1 MFDYIIYTGA
11 KLKRAMLKVF
21 FRVVCNFIPNKHL
34 RVKTRNAFYEKY
46 CRLPPIQDKVILL
59 NEVDKH
65 LPKAILTQINAY
77 DNEHF
82 IKQNAQILPNFK
94 ETNANLRQN
103 LPNSHKMTG
112 GGDLSSHQHCKT
124 HLADKAQN
132 SSHAKPA
139 HSGYFDFDTNAKN
152 PKSPLNPWAFVR
164 VCNEAITLKACLTS
178 ILPAIQRGVI
188 AYNDCTDGS
197 EEIILEFCA
206 KYPSFIPAKYPHS
219 VQIQNP
225 QSEENM
231 LHNYYN
237 FALSFIPK
245 GEWLVKIDCDHIYDA
260 KKLYKSF
267 YLPKHTYE
275 MLVKC
280 RIDIMVSKAKKVFV
294 KKLPT
299 DNPSHIG
306 FIKDSA
312 FMTSGG
318 DDFFVCNDNLRFDI
332 WKADPKN
339 YNENSV
345 KLYPNED
352 YSGEYFY
359 EYLVS
364 NNITRIIHTE
374 LNNYHFPYI
383 KTARRVLKPSAD
395 NDDAIKTAFTLDEI
409 RKSPLVGTRIDPTML
424 DEKKILQ
431 IYDSFAWDK
440 ANYEKP

>member
-1 MFDYIIYTGA
+1 MFAYLIFRT
-11 KLKRAMLKVF
+11 KRALLQF
-21 FRVVCNFIPNKHL
+21 FCNFIPFTKL
-34 RVKTRNAFYEKY
+34 RIRARNAVYAKF
-46 CRLPPIQDKVILL
+46 IGDKIILL
-59 NEVDKH
+59 DELNRH
-65 LPKAILTQINAY
+65 LPKAVLTQLNAY

-103 LPNSHKMTG
+103 LPNSHKMG
-112 GGDLSSHQHCKT
+112 GGDLSSYQYCKT
-124 HLADKAQN
+124 YLANQAQN
-132 SSHAKPA
+132 SSHTKPT

-206 KYPSFIPAKYPHS
+206 AYPSFIPAKYPHS
-219 VQIQNP
+219 VQIHNP
-225 QSEENM
+225 QSKENM
-231 LHNYYN
+231 LYNYYN

-275 MLVKC
+275 MVIIA
-280 RIDIMVSKAKKVFV
+280 RMDILIKENQVFV
-294 KKLPT
+294 GKSP
-299 DNPSHIG
+299 NEMGG
-306 FIKDSA
+306 FLVSGLDHWLLYNKGIK
-312 FMTSGG
+312 FEQWFPNK
-318 DDFFVCNDNLRFDI
+318 DDKSYSYELMRPKHRRINLR
-332 WKADPKN
+332 
-339 YNENSV
+339 
-345 KLYPNED
+345 
-352 YSGEYFY
+352 
-359 EYLVS
+359 
-364 NNITRIIHTE
+364 TE
-374 LNNYHFPYI
+374 LNNYHFPQI
-383 KTARRVLKPSAD
+383 KSSRASA
-395 NDDAIKTAFTLDEI
+395 NDERIKTAFTLDEI

-440 ANYEKP
+440 ASYKKP

>member
-1 MFDYIIYTGA
+1 MFAYLIFRT
-11 KLKRAMLKVF
+11 KRALLQF
-21 FRVVCNFIPNKHL
+21 FCNFIPFTKL
-34 RVKTRNAFYEKY
+34 RIRARNAVYAKF
-46 CRLPPIQDKVILL
+46 IGDKIILL
-59 NEVDKH
+59 DELNRH
-65 LPKAILTQINAY
+65 LPKAVLTQLNAY

-112 GGDLSSHQHCKT
+112 GGDLSSYQYCKT
-124 HLADKAQN
+124 YLANQAQN
-132 SSHAKPA
+132 SSHTKPT

-206 KYPSFIPAKYPHS
+206 AYPSFIPAKYPHS
-219 VQIQNP
+219 VQIHNP
-225 QSEENM
+225 QSKENM
-231 LHNYYN
+231 LYNYYN

-275 MLVKC
+275 MVIIA
-280 RIDIMVSKAKKVFV
+280 RMDILIKENQVFV
-294 KKLPT
+294 GKSP
-299 DNPSHIG
+299 NEMGG
-306 FIKDSA
+306 FLVSGLDHWLLYNKGIK
-312 FMTSGG
+312 FEQWFPNK
-318 DDFFVCNDNLRFDI
+318 DDKSYSYELMRPKHRRINLR
-332 WKADPKN
+332 
-339 YNENSV
+339 
-345 KLYPNED
+345 
-352 YSGEYFY
+352 
-359 EYLVS
+359 
-364 NNITRIIHTE
+364 TE
-374 LNNYHFPYI
+374 LNNYHFPQI
-383 KTARRVLKPSAD
+383 KSSRASA
-395 NDDAIKTAFTLDEI
+395 NDERIKTAFTLDEI

-440 ANYEKP
+440 ASYKKP

>member
-1 MFDYIIYTGA
+1 MFAYFIFRT
-11 KLKRAMLKVF
+11 KRALLQF
-21 FRVVCNFIPNKHL
+21 FCNFIPFTKL
-34 RVKTRNAFYEKY
+34 RIRARNAVYAKF
-46 CRLPPIQDKVILL
+46 LGDKIILL
-59 NEVDKH
+59 DELNRH

-82 IKQNAQILPNFK
+82 VKQNAQILPNFK
-94 ETNANLRQN
+94 EINANLRQN

-112 GGDLSSHQHCKT
+112 GGDLSSHQHSKT
-124 HLADKAQN
+124 HLADKTQN
-132 SSHAKPA
+132 SSHTKPT

-152 PKSPLNPWAFVR
+152 PKSPLNPWAYVR

-219 VQIQNP
+219 VQIHNP
-225 QSEENM
+225 QSKENM

-275 MLVKC
+275 MVIIA
-280 RIDIMVSKAKKVFV
+280 RMDILIKENQVFV
-294 KKLPT
+294 GKFP
-299 DNPSHIG
+299 NEMGG
-306 FIKDSA
+306 FLVSGLDHWLLYNKGIK
-312 FMTSGG
+312 FEQWFPNK
-318 DDFFVCNDNLRFDI
+318 DDKSYSYELMRPKHRRINLR
-332 WKADPKN
+332 
-339 YNENSV
+339 
-345 KLYPNED
+345 
-352 YSGEYFY
+352 
-359 EYLVS
+359 
-364 NNITRIIHTE
+364 TE
-374 LNNYHFPYI
+374 LNNYHFPQI
-383 KTARRVLKPSAD
+383 KSSRASA
-395 NDDAIKTAFTLDEI
+395 NDERIKTAFTLDEI
-409 RKSPLVGTRIDPTML
+409 RKSSLVGTRIDPAML

-431 IYDSFAWDK
+431 IYDGFAWDK
-440 ANYEKP
+440 AGYKKP

>member
-1 MFDYIIYTGA
+1 MFAYFIFRT
-11 KLKRAMLKVF
+11 KRALLQF
-21 FRVVCNFIPNKHL
+21 FCNFIPFTKL
-34 RVKTRNAFYEKY
+34 RIRARNAVYAKF
-46 CRLPPIQDKVILL
+46 LGDKIILL
-59 NEVDKH
+59 DELNRH
-65 LPKAILTQINAY
+65 LPKAVLTQINAY

-124 HLADKAQN
+124 HLVNQAQN
-132 SSHAKPA
+132 SSHAKPT

-164 VCNEAITLKACLTS
+164 VCNEAITLKACLAS

-206 KYPSFIPAKYPHS
+206 AYPSFIPAKYPHS

-225 QSEENM
+225 QSKENM
-231 LHNYYN
+231 LYNYYN

-275 MLVKC
+275 MVIIA
-280 RIDIMVSKAKKVFV
+280 RMDILIKENQVFV
-294 KKLPT
+294 GKFP
-299 DNPSHIG
+299 NEMGG
-306 FIKDSA
+306 FLVSGLDHWLLYNKGIK
-312 FMTSGG
+312 FEQWFPNK
-318 DDFFVCNDNLRFDI
+318 DDKSYSYELMRPKHRRINLR
-332 WKADPKN
+332 
-339 YNENSV
+339 
-345 KLYPNED
+345 
-352 YSGEYFY
+352 
-359 EYLVS
+359 
-364 NNITRIIHTE
+364 TE
-374 LNNYHFPYI
+374 LNNYHFPQI
-383 KTARRVLKPSAD
+383 KSSRASA
-395 NDDAIKTAFTLDEI
+395 NDERIKTAFTLDEI
-409 RKSPLVGTRIDPTML
+409 RKSPLVGNRIDKALL
-424 DEKKILQ
+424 DEKKILK

-440 ANYEKP
+440 AGYEKP

>member
-1 MFDYIIYTGA
+1 MFAYLIFRT
-11 KLKRAMLKVF
+11 KRALLQF
-21 FRVVCNFIPNKHL
+21 FCNFIPFTKL
-34 RVKTRNAFYEKY
+34 RIRARNAVYAKFLDEK
-46 CRLPPIQDKVILL
+46 IILL
-59 NEVDKH
+59 DELNLH
-65 LPKAILTQINAY
+65 LPKAVLTQINAY

-112 GGDLSSHQHCKT
+112 GGALSSHQHSKT

-132 SSHAKPA
+132 SSHAKPT
-139 HSGYFDFDTNAKN
+139 HSGYFDFDINAKN

-206 KYPSFIPAKYPHS
+206 AYPSFIPAKYPHS

-225 QSEENM
+225 QSEENKFAT
-231 LHNYYN
+231 YCN
-237 FALSFIPK
+237 FALSFIPQ

-275 MLVKC
+275 MVIIA
-280 RIDIMVSKAKKVFV
+280 RMDILIKENQVFV
-294 KKLPT
+294 GKFP
-299 DNPSHIG
+299 NEMGG
-306 FIKDSA
+306 FLVSGLDHWLLYNKGIK
-312 FMTSGG
+312 FEQWFPNK
-318 DDFFVCNDNLRFDI
+318 DDKSYSYELMRSKHRRINLR
-332 WKADPKN
+332 
-339 YNENSV
+339 
-345 KLYPNED
+345 
-352 YSGEYFY
+352 
-359 EYLVS
+359 
-364 NNITRIIHTE
+364 TE
-374 LNNYHFPYI
+374 LNNYHFPQI
-383 KTARRVLKPSAD
+383 KSSRASA
-395 NDDAIKTAFTLDEI
+395 NDERIKTAFTLDEI
-409 RKSPLVGTRIDPTML
+409 RKSPLVGTRIDPAML

-440 ANYEKP
+440 ASYKKP